1 MNALEA
7 RANGDTAWAKKD
19 TIERILRWKKIYL
32 KTRFSLIMI
41 PIQNFLNMVFLF
53 FVEPH
58 LVLLLDNFIWS
69 LLPEK
74 I

>member
-7 RANGDTAWAKKD
+7 RANGDPAWAKKG

-41 PIQNFLNMVFLF
+41 PIQIFLNLELF
-53 FVEPH
+53 F
-58 LVLLLDNFIWS
+58 
-69 LLPEK
+69 
-74 I
+74 